1 LLAQVLIAF
10 VFTMCAMKR
19 RRVLAVAHA
28 IRKNVSGR
36 FLIGMDANLVRVFE
50 YACDA
55 LYVFTTLPIPGSMCS
70 ARAAAL
76 VPDVAAFMVLRFF
89 SQGLMAPVYSTRHRH
104 SWSKGLPA
112 LCRPFSA
119 AINELAGIAEAGQR
133 AG

>member
-10 VFTMCAMKR
+10 DLTIFAMKC

-36 FLIGMDANLVRVFE
+36 FLIGFDANLVRVFE
-50 YACDA
+50 RACGA
-55 LYVFTTLPIPGSMCS
+55 LHAFMIIPTPGSMCS

-89 SQGLMAPVYSTRHRH
+89 SQ
-104 SWSKGLPA
+104 
-112 LCRPFSA
+112 
-119 AINELAGIAEAGQR
+119 
-133 AG
+133 